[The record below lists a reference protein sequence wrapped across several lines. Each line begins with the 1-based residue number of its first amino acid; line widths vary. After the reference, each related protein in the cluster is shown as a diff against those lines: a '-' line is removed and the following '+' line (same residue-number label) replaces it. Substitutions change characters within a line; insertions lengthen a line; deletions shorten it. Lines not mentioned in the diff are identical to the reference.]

1 MTFFRSFLLVCPAA
15 CLLAQT
21 PPPPKPAEAAP
32 KSTAPPITF
41 KLNNVTPGLP
51 TVPPDTV
58 VLTVGETKVT
68 AAEFEQLIA
77 ALPAQYQSQM
87 HTVAGRKQ
95 FADSYA
101 QVLTLVQEGKRRH
114 VDEDPGYKAQVEF
127 QSANILAGLTYQ
139 QMSKDLKIDDAELHK
154 YYDEHKADFEEV
166 HARHIL
172 IRFKGSPLAVKPG
185 EKDLTEEEALAKAQE
200 VRKKLV
206 DGADFATVAST
217 ESDDSQTAPHG
228 GDLNFFRH
236 NQMVP
241 PFDEAAFKLNV
252 GELSQ
257 PVKTPFGYHL
267 IKVDEKR
274 SKSFEDAKAEIERHL
289 RPEMAR
295 KQLDDLQ
302 KKAGVAL
309 DPNFFGTQNEKP
321 KP

>member
-32 KSTAPPITF
+32 KSPAPPISF
-41 KLNNVTPGLP
+41 KLQNAAPALP
-51 TVPPDTV
+51 SVPPDTV
-58 VLTVGETKVT
+58 VLTVGGTKVT
-68 AAEFEQLIA
+68 AAEFERLIA

-95 FADSYA
+95 FAESYA
-101 QVLTLVQEGKRRH
+101 QVLTLVEEGKRRH
-114 VDEDPGYKAQVEF
+114 VDEDGNYKSQVEF
-127 QSANILAGLTYQ
+127 QAANILAGLTYQ
-139 QMSKDLKIDDAELHK
+139 QMNKDIKLDDADLHK

-206 DGADFATVAST
+206 DGADFATVASSD
-217 ESDDSQTAPHG
+217 SDDTQTAGHG

-241 PFDEAAFKLNV
+241 PFDEAAFKLSV

-257 PVKTPFGYHL
+257 PVKTPFGYHI

-295 KQLDDLQ
+295 KELDDLQ
-302 KKAGVAL
+302 KKAGVTL
-309 DPNFFGTQNEKP
+309 DPAYFGTENGKP

>member
-32 KSTAPPITF
+32 KAPFTL
-41 KLNNVTPGLP
+41 KLENGAPSLP
-51 TVPPDTV
+51 VVPPDTV
-58 VLTVGETKVT
+58 VLSVGDTKIT
-68 AAEFEQLIA
+68 AAEFDQIVA

-87 HTVAGRKQ
+87 HTLAGRKQ

-114 VDEDPGYKAQVEF
+114 VDEEPGYKAQVSF
-127 QSANILAGLTYQ
+127 QAANILAGLTYQ
-139 QMSKDLKIDDAELHK
+139 QMNKDLKLDDAEVHK
-154 YYDEHKADFEEV
+154 YYDDHKADFEEI

-185 EKDLTEEEALAKAQE
+185 EKDLTEEEALTKAQE

-206 DGADFATVAST
+206 DGADFASLASQ
-217 ESDDSQTAPHG
+217 ESDDTQTASHG

-241 PFDEAAFKLNV
+241 PFDEAAFKLSV
-252 GELSQ
+252 GELSP

-274 SKSFEDAKAEIERHL
+274 SKSFEEAKPEIERRL

-295 KQLDDLQ
+295 KELDDLQ
-302 KKAGVAL
+302 KKAGVTL
-309 DPNFFGTQNEKP
+309 DPAFFGTQNEKP